1 MLRNF
6 SVSSK
11 SQNLEPF
18 GGPRRNNS
26 TNQKEG
32 KWRGIRFFDMFIV
45 RGAAAKTVIPQEMGY
60 RETVSSARYMKR
72 AGMFMLKSLWVK
84 SFFLAFC

>member
-1 MLRNF
+1 MSPVNRRIW
-6 SVSSK
+6 
-11 SQNLEPF
+11 NLSGDHAATTAPTKKRGVE
-18 GGPRRNNS
+18 
-26 TNQKEG
+26 
-32 KWRGIRFFDMFIV
+32 GIRFFDMFGV

>member
-1 MLRNF
+1 M
-6 SVSSK
+6 
-11 SQNLEPF
+11 F
-18 GGPRRNNS
+18 G
-26 TNQKEG
+26 
-32 KWRGIRFFDMFIV
+32 V

-84 SFFLAFC
+84 SFFLAVC